1 MPNLDYA
8 TLYGVETKHVNE
20 QVKRLYFLTSY
31 LPYFFCKCLHYT
43 RSWLA
48 IPQKLL
54 KL

>member
-31 LPYFFCKCLHYT
+31 LPYFFANVYT
-43 RSWLA
+43 TPILGSRY
-48 IPQKLL
+48 L
-54 KL
+54 KSY